1 MCGDMPSHTVYLV
14 DASPYIFRAYYSL
27 PSTIRD
33 PKGVKVGAVYGF
45 ASFLLKLIADEKVT
59 HLGVAFDRN
68 LNGSFRNRFY
78 PAYKEQ
84 RQAPPADLV
93 AQIDPCV
100 EVTSALGAATF
111 IDDEYEADD
120 LIAALTARLI
130 RDGHRVVIV
139 TSDKDLAQLVSDQ
152 VTLYDFGKGE
162 RYDAEAV
169 MTKFGVRPDQIVDLL
184 ALAGD
189 PVDNIPGVTGIGR
202 KSAADLLSVFEHVED
217 LYEKLDAV
225 RFAKIRGAK
234 SLYFRLAESQDKA
247 LLSKILAT
255 VAADAP
261 LAGDAGDVDSL
272 AYRGADPERVD
283 EIFARMGFK
292 GIRDR
297 VPERS

>member
-27 PSTIRD
+27 PATIRD
-33 PKGVKVGAVYGF
+33 PNGVKVGAVYGF

-84 RQAPPADLV
+84 RQAPPEDLV
-93 AQIDPCV
+93 AQIDPCL
-100 EVTSALGAATF
+100 EVTSVLGAATF

-120 LIAALTARLI
+120 LIATLTARVTAA
-130 RDGHRVVIV
+130 GHRVVIV

-162 RYDAEAV
+162 RYDAAAV
-169 MTKFGVRPDQIVDLL
+169 AQKFGVRPDQIVDLL

-189 PVDNIPGVTGIGR
+189 PVDNIPGVAGVGR
-202 KSAADLLSVFEHVED
+202 KSAADLLSVYDHVED
-217 LYEKLDAV
+217 LYERLDGV

-247 LLSKILAT
+247 LLSKVLAT

-261 LAGDAGDVDSL
+261 VEGDADSL

-283 EIFARMGFK
+283 EVFGRMGFK

-297 VPERS
+297 VPERSR

>member
-1 MCGDMPSHTVYLV
+1 MPSHTVYLI

-27 PSTIRD
+27 PATIRD
-33 PKGVKVGAVYGF
+33 PNGVKVGAVYGF

-78 PAYKEQ
+78 PEYKQQ
-84 RQAPPADLV
+84 RQPPPDDLV

-100 EVTSALGAATF
+100 EVSSALGAATF

-120 LIAALTARLI
+120 LIAALAARLVPE
-130 RDGHRVVIV
+130 GHRVVV
-139 TSDKDLAQLVSDQ
+139 VSSDKDLAQLVSDQ

-162 RYDAEAV
+162 RYDPEAV
-169 MTKFGVRPDQIVDLL
+169 VQKFGVRPDQIVDLL

-189 PVDNIPGVTGIGR
+189 PVDNIPGVAGIGR

-217 LYEKLDAV
+217 LYEQLDAV
-225 RFAKIRGAK
+225 RFAKIRSAK

-247 LLSKILAT
+247 LLSKVLAT

-261 LAGDAGDVDSL
+261 LPPLPETTGDLDSL

-283 EIFARMGFK
+283 EVFGRMGFK

-297 VPERS
+297 VPERSS

>member
-1 MCGDMPSHTVYLV
+1 MTPRTVHLI

-27 PSTIRD
+27 PGSIRD
-33 PKGVKVGAVYGF
+33 SKGAKVGAVYGF

-100 EVTSALGAATF
+100 EVASALGAFTC

-120 LIAALTARLI
+120 LIATLAAPLTAE
-130 RDGHRVVIV
+130 GHDVVIV
-139 TSDKDLAQLVSDQ
+139 TSDKDLAQLVSDR

-162 RYDAEAV
+162 RYTAKEVHA
-169 MTKFGVRPDQIVDLL
+169 KFGVRPDQITDLL

-189 PVDNIPGVTGIGR
+189 PVDNIPGVKGIGP
-202 KSAADLLSVFEHVED
+202 KSAAELLEIYGHVED
-217 LYEKLDAV
+217 LYEQLDAV
-225 RFAKIRGAK
+225 RFAKLRAAK
-234 SLYFRLAESQDKA
+234 SLYFRLAEGQDNA
-247 LLSKILAT
+247 LLSKVLAT

-261 LAGDAGDVDSL
+261 VKADLDDL
-272 AYRGADPERVD
+272 AYEGADAARVD
-283 EIFARMGFK
+283 ELFTRLGFK

-297 VPERS
+297 VPERSP